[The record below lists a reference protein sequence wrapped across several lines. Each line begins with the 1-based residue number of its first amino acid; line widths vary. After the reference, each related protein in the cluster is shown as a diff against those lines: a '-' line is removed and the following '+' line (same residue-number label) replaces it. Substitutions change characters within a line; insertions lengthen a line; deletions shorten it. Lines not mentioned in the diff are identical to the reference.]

1 MKRKDLRILL
11 GLVILA
17 AAFLRGT
24 WLTVG
29 LCVLGIG
36 WLLLQAFSSRKEIF
50 AFFSKIKAKRLAKK
64 EAKAKKTDPVLTS
77 AAHDAPPKDEPKSP
91 SVCPERALIRHINH
105 RITDKLRSAYPNA
118 FWDWAEKPTVSFI
131 TEGGSRRITVTG
143 AGEFNYAEIK
153 LDRFSNITLDLMKVI
168 PCEKANPDEVVT
180 DYPVDVEC
188 WYSNNAQSI
197 LENIIGDLNAKGV
210 TSLTIDANGKIEA
223 LEGEKKNTYATLD
236 NMPQKASWKAIADM
250 LIEQFELKASVGK
263 NVIRVSW

>member
-11 GLVILA
+11 GLVILVA
-17 AAFLRGT
+17 AVLRGT

-29 LCVLGIG
+29 LLVLGIG
-36 WLLLQAFSSRKEIF
+36 WLLLQAFLFRKEISAYF
-50 AFFSKIKAKRLAKK
+50 AKRKAVRNAKK
-64 EAKAKKTDPVLTS
+64 EAEAKKVASDIEST
-77 AAHDAPPKDEPKSP
+77 APDNAPKDESKSP

-143 AGEFNYAEIK
+143 AGEYNFAEIK
-153 LDRFSNITLDLMKVI
+153 LDRFSNITLDLMKVVA
-168 PCEKANPDEVVT
+168 CEKSNPDEIVT

-210 TSLTIDANGKIEA
+210 TSLTIDASGKIEA

-250 LIEQFELKASVGK
+250 LVEQFELKASVGK